1 MDRLTITGYSTALFS
16 TWLFLEEMRLLFDA
30 GDGVM
35 AGLMHKSGKIRHIA
49 MSHADRD
56 HVYGL
61 MQVNH
66 HCAHRGLEALFYPA
80 EGGFFK
86 GMREA
91 CYRFDRETVDAYP
104 WVAAL
109 PGDEFDLTPE
119 LALRVV
125 ESNHIPTPGKSV
137 GYIVLR
143 RFRKLKQEFVGLPQS
158 EFERIGREKGSD
170 YLTEPRTEPLVGF
183 SGDTGVLHPDQWRGC
198 KLLIHEATFLGEEE
212 MELEREG
219 YQHSLLCDVLAM
231 AQQAEVE
238 RLLLIHFSSR
248 YKMAEIEAAIR
259 EEAAKLDLKI
269 PVHVIPPGR
278 LVQNALDRKVWP
290 LTAQKKTGADI
301 SAPVLRN
308 DQISFTKGRLPS

>member
-16 TWLFLEEMRLLFDA
+16 TWIFLEEMRLLFDA

-35 AGLMHKSGKIRHIA
+35 SGLMHKSGKIRHVA

-80 EGGFFK
+80 EAGFFK
-86 GMREA
+86 GMRDA

-104 WVAAL
+104 WIAAM
-109 PGDEFDLTPE
+109 PGDEFDLTPD

-125 ESNHIPTPGKSV
+125 ESSHIPTPGKSV
-137 GYIVLR
+137 GYVVLR
-143 RFRKLKQEFVGLPQS
+143 RFRKLKQEVIGLAQE

-170 YLTEPRTEPLVGF
+170 YLTEPRTEPLIGF
-183 SGDTGVLHPDQWRGC
+183 SGDTGVMHSNQWRGC
-198 KLLIHEATFLGEEE
+198 KVLIHEATFIGEEE

-219 YQHSLLCDVLAM
+219 YQHSLLHDVMEM
-231 AQQAEVE
+231 AQQAEIQH
-238 RLLLIHFSSR
+238 LLLIHFSSR
-248 YKMAEIEAAIR
+248 YKMPEIEAAIR
-259 EEAAKLDLKI
+259 EHATKLNLTMSI
-269 PVHVIPPGR
+269 SVLPPGR
-278 LVQNALDRKVWP
+278 IIHNALDKRVWP
-290 LTAQKKTGADI
+290 
-301 SAPVLRN
+301 
-308 DQISFTKGRLPS
+308 

>member
-16 TWLFLEEMRLLFDA
+16 TWIFLEEMRLLFDA

-66 HCAHRGLEALFYPA
+66 HCAHRGMEGLFFPA
-80 EGGFFK
+80 ESGFFK

-91 CYRFDRETVDAYP
+91 CYRFDRETVEGFP
-104 WVAAL
+104 WIPVL
-109 PGDEFDLTPE
+109 PGDEFELTPE
-119 LALRVV
+119 LGLRVV
-125 ESNHIPTPGKSV
+125 ESSHIPMPGKSV
-137 GYIVLR
+137 GYIVTR
-143 RFRKLKQEFVGLPQS
+143 KFRKLKQEFVGLPQA

-170 YLTEPRTEPLVGF
+170 YLTEPRSEPLVGF

-198 KLLIHEATFLGEEE
+198 KLLIHEATFLREEE
-212 MELEREG
+212 MEVEREG
-219 YQHSLLCDVLAM
+219 YEHSLLADVLAM
-231 AQQAEVE
+231 ARDAQVE

-248 YKMAEIEAAIR
+248 YKVSEVEGAVRDECE
-259 EEAAKLDLKI
+259 KLGLTI
-269 PVHVIPPGR
+269 PVHIIPPGR
-278 LVQNALDRKVWP
+278 LVHDALARKVWP
-290 LTAQKKTGADI
+290 A
-301 SAPVLRN
+301 
-308 DQISFTKGRLPS
+308 

>member
-1 MDRLTITGYSTALFS
+1 MNLTITGHSTALFS
-16 TWLFLEEMRLLFDA
+16 TWIFIEEMRLLFDA

-35 AGLMHKSGKIRHIA
+35 SSLMHKSGKIRHIA

-91 CYRFDRETVDAYP
+91 CYKFDRETVDAYP
-104 WVAAL
+104 WVPVM
-109 PGDEFDLTPE
+109 PGDEHDLTPE
-119 LALRVV
+119 LGLKVV
-125 ESNHIPTPGKSV
+125 ESSHIPTPGKSV
-137 GYIVLR
+137 GYVVKR
-143 RFRKLKQEFVGLPQS
+143 RFRKLKREFRGLLQYDY
-158 EFERIGREKGSD
+158 ERIGREKGSD
-170 YLTEPRTEPLVGF
+170 FLTEPRSEPLIGF

-219 YQHSLLCDVLAM
+219 YQHSLLRDVLEM
-231 AQQAEVE
+231 AQQADVE

-248 YKMAEIEAAIR
+248 YKMPEIEEAIR
-259 EEAAKLDLKI
+259 SHASELGLAI
-269 PVHVIPPGR
+269 PVHVLPPGR
-278 LVQNALDRKVWP
+278 TIHNALDRKVW
-290 LTAQKKTGADI
+290 G
-301 SAPVLRN
+301 
-308 DQISFTKGRLPS
+308 